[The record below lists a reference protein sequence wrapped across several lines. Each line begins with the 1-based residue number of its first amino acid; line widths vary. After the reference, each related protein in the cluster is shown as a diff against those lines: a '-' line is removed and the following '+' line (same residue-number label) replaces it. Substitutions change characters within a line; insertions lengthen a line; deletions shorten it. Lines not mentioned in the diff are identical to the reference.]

1 MSIGYKPIMGRVL
14 IKRDKIKEA
23 EVKVGNIL
31 VPIEGRVAQAGSGEF
46 VKKLNTGVVVALG
59 ESVDHPDIQLGVRV
73 HWGKNAGAD
82 IQPDYLHQGKIDGEE
97 YFICMEEDI
106 LGVFETE
113 NEKENEHGKRSSLG
127 NTY

>member
-14 IKRDKIKEA
+14 IQRDKFRGD
-23 EVKVGNIL
+23 VKSAAGI
-31 VPIEGRVAQAGSGEF
+31 ITRVEPTD
-46 VKKLNTGVVVALG
+46 KKLNTGIIIALG
-59 ESVDHPDIQLGVRV
+59 EAVDHPDIQVGVRV

-113 NEKENEHGKRSSLG
+113 IEKENENG
-127 NTY
+127 